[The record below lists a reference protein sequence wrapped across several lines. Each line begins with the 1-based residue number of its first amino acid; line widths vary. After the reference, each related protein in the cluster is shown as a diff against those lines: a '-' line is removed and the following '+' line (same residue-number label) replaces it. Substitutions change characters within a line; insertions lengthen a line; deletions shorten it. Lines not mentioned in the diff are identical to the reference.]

1 MTSMTTRQLTGVND
15 VYQARLLLAP
25 DRVARPACQGAE
37 VRLGGG
43 GEVERAD
50 VAVTAHPVGRDRQ
63 HVLALAV
70 GPGEL
75 EGVSPGVR
83 ENFAARRHSLVPESA
98 QHHALRAGPA
108 HW

>member
-1 MTSMTTRQLTGVND
+1 MMTSTITCSLTCVHD

-25 DRVARPACQGAE
+25 DRVARPARQSAE

-50 VAVTAHPVGRDRQ
+50 VTVAAHPVGRYGQ

-75 EGVSPGVR
+75 EGVSARVR
-83 ENFAARRHSLVPESA
+83 KYFAARRHSLVPEGA
-98 QHHALRAGPA
+98 
-108 HW
+108 